1 MNDLETLEIRLA
13 AALNRVST
21 HIENPIKQN
30 NNFELERIDRL
41 ERRILILTDQLEAQ
55 ETENI
60 RLSKTIAEL
69 VKSNQIIHHLIE
81 NDTVLSYSNIRVGG
95 DKIPANY
102 VDRIGEPLLD
112 GFISLQSEG
121 HPVEFRNIK
130 IKNLDKP
137 F

>member
-55 ETENI
+55 EAENI

-69 VKSNQIIHHLIE
+69 VKSNQIIQSDDTKETDVLLEQNNRLRIE
-81 NDTVLSYSNIRVGG
+81 LEN
-95 DKIPANY
+95 
-102 VDRIGEPLLD
+102 
-112 GFISLQSEG
+112 LQSIRERDLAEIDDILREINPMLEG
-121 HPVEFRNIK
+121 DVN
-130 IKNLDKP
+130 
-137 F
+137 

>member
-69 VKSNQIIHHLIE
+69 VKSNQIIQSDDTKETDVLLEQNNRLRIE
-81 NDTVLSYSNIRVGG
+81 LEN
-95 DKIPANY
+95 
-102 VDRIGEPLLD
+102 
-112 GFISLQSEG
+112 LQSIRERDLAEIDDILREIN
-121 HPVEFRNIK
+121 PILERDVN
-130 IKNLDKP
+130 
-137 F
+137 

>member
-55 ETENI
+55 EAENI

-69 VKSNQIIHHLIE
+69 EKSNQIIQSDDTKETDVLLEQNNRLRIE
-81 NDTVLSYSNIRVGG
+81 LEN
-95 DKIPANY
+95 
-102 VDRIGEPLLD
+102 
-112 GFISLQSEG
+112 LQSIRERDLAEIDDILREINPMLEG
-121 HPVEFRNIK
+121 DVN
-130 IKNLDKP
+130 
-137 F
+137 

>member
-69 VKSNQIIHHLIE
+69 VKSNQIIQSDDTKETDVLLEQNNRLRIE
-81 NDTVLSYSNIRVGG
+81 LEN
-95 DKIPANY
+95 
-102 VDRIGEPLLD
+102 
-112 GFISLQSEG
+112 LQSIRERDLAEIDDILREINPMLEG
-121 HPVEFRNIK
+121 DVN
-130 IKNLDKP
+130 
-137 F
+137 

>member
-13 AALNRVST
+13 AALNRVSN

-69 VKSNQIIHHLIE
+69 EKSNQIIQSDDTKETDVLLEQNNRLRIE
-81 NDTVLSYSNIRVGG
+81 LEN
-95 DKIPANY
+95 
-102 VDRIGEPLLD
+102 
-112 GFISLQSEG
+112 LQSIRERDLAEIDDILREINPMLEG
-121 HPVEFRNIK
+121 DVN
-130 IKNLDKP
+130 
-137 F
+137 

>member
-13 AALNRVST
+13 AALNRVSN

-69 VKSNQIIHHLIE
+69 VKSNQIIQSDDTKETDVLLEQNNRLRIE
-81 NDTVLSYSNIRVGG
+81 LEN
-95 DKIPANY
+95 
-102 VDRIGEPLLD
+102 
-112 GFISLQSEG
+112 LQSIRERDLAEIDDILREINPMLEG
-121 HPVEFRNIK
+121 DVN
-130 IKNLDKP
+130 
-137 F
+137 

>member
-69 VKSNQIIHHLIE
+69 TKSNQIIQSDDTKETDVLLEQNNRLRIE
-81 NDTVLSYSNIRVGG
+81 LEN
-95 DKIPANY
+95 
-102 VDRIGEPLLD
+102 
-112 GFISLQSEG
+112 LQSIRERDLAEIDDILREINPMLEG
-121 HPVEFRNIK
+121 DVN
-130 IKNLDKP
+130 
-137 F
+137 

>member
-69 VKSNQIIHHLIE
+69 VKSNQIIQSDDTKETDVLLEQNSRLRIE
-81 NDTVLSYSNIRVGG
+81 LEN
-95 DKIPANY
+95 
-102 VDRIGEPLLD
+102 
-112 GFISLQSEG
+112 LQSIRERDLAEIDDILREINPMLEG
-121 HPVEFRNIK
+121 DVN
-130 IKNLDKP
+130 
-137 F
+137 

>member
-1 MNDLETLEIRLA
+1 MNDLETLEMRLA
-13 AALNRVST
+13 AAWNRVST

-69 VKSNQIIHHLIE
+69 VKSNQIIQSDDTKETDVLLEQNNRLRIE
-81 NDTVLSYSNIRVGG
+81 LEN
-95 DKIPANY
+95 
-102 VDRIGEPLLD
+102 
-112 GFISLQSEG
+112 LQSIRERDLAEIDDILREINPILEEG
-121 HPVEFRNIK
+121 IN
-130 IKNLDKP
+130 
-137 F
+137 

>member
-55 ETENI
+55 EAENI

-69 VKSNQIIHHLIE
+69 EKSNQIIQSDDTKETDVLLEQNNRLRIE
-81 NDTVLSYSNIRVGG
+81 LEN
-95 DKIPANY
+95 
-102 VDRIGEPLLD
+102 
-112 GFISLQSEG
+112 LQSIRERDLAEIDDILREINPILEG
-121 HPVEFRNIK
+121 DVN
-130 IKNLDKP
+130 
-137 F
+137 